1 MLTGWS
7 DFDRMLGEMDL
18 LRGRLNRLFPDI
30 DRSYGLGWAA
40 VEGSPATNLY
50 DTGDK
55 FEIRAEVPGLAK
67 EDLNVKI
74 QGNYLEI
81 GGTSK
86 ADAPAGYTVHRTERG
101 SLSFCRSF
109 TLPADV
115 DANKVEATIKN
126 GILTLAMPKSEAA
139 KPKQITIK

>member
-7 DFDRMLGEMDL
+7 DFDRTFGDMDL
-18 LRGRLNRLFPDI
+18 LRGRLNRLFTDL
-30 DRSYGLGWAA
+30 DRAYGLDWAA
-40 VEGSPATNLY
+40 VEGCPRTNLY

-81 GGTSK
+81 GGARKEDT
-86 ADAPAGYTVHRTERG
+86 PAGYVVHRTERG
-101 SLSFCRSF
+101 TLSFCRSF
-109 TLPADV
+109 TLPTDV

-126 GILTLAMPKSEAA
+126 GILTLAMPKSAAA